1 MRAYDDLLLRSAGL
15 GHDHIPAVNRRAAAS
30 VAEGLLCHLIAEAF
44 QLARNICGGFC
55 LLLRTRTA
63 RAQVGIQILY
73 IAVSIRSIGGRIVR
87 RNSGDPTGEHRA
99 QHHKRHQCRKE

>member
-63 RAQVGIQILY
+63 RAQVLVEIFD
-73 IAVSIRSIGGRIVR
+73 IAVGVRAVGSRIVR
-87 RNSGDPTGEHRA
+87 SSSGNAAGEHGA
-99 QHHKRHQCRKE
+99 QHHKRHQSRKE